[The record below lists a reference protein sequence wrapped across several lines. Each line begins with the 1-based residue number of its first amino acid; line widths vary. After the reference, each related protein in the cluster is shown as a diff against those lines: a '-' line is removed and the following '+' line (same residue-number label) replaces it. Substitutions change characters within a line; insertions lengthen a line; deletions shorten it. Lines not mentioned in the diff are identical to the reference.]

1 MWFIVLCL
9 YIFVFFIVQPFKKNS
24 ISFKVFD
31 IRLEKFQNC
40 FDKSDETMKASG
52 CSFVWINFSFH
63 SACFWWWYIYFIFIR
78 VKLFDDF
85 KFANIKYFDEYL
97 TDILNT
103 NLMVATRSLCVV
115 ISDDKIVKA
124 KYKYEN
130 TPNSSK
136 IDENIFSKYT
146 TSISWW
152 TNSQ

>member
-1 MWFIVLCL
+1 MTVIL
-9 YIFVFFIVQPFKKNS
+9 
-24 ISFKVFD
+24 
-31 IRLEKFQNC
+31 
-40 FDKSDETMKASG
+40 
-52 CSFVWINFSFH
+52 
-63 SACFWWWYIYFIFIR
+63 YFIFIW

-136 IDENIFSKYT
+136 IDENIFSKYN
-146 TSISWW
+146 I
-152 TNSQ
+152 